1 MICPSCN
8 SENDSAAEACFQ
20 CGISLYALTRGAVLA
35 DRYEVRRLLGKG
47 GMGVVYECHDRSL
60 DELVALKVLRAT
72 LAANPEVA
80 RRFRSEIKLARRVRH
95 RNVCGIHEYGEAGPI
110 SFIVMEL
117 VDGNDLRQVL
127 REHGAF
133 PADTAFE
140 IAAQAADGLQAIHEA
155 GIIHRDL
162 KTPNLMRSA
171 DGTVRLMDF
180 GIAKQF
186 GVEGTAATATGQVL
200 GTPEYM
206 SPEQGRGEKID
217 QRTDIYSMGI
227 VIFELFTGR
236 VPFQGDTPFAIIF
249 KHLEEPPPLE
259 DPQLPLPPSL
269 VPVLRR
275 ALAKQPNGR
284 QNSAAELATELRGAA
299 RQAAATSASLPD
311 SPATTPLPPLP
322 RTPPTPHVQPDASR
336 THTIHK
342 AQPDRHAIAPA
353 APERSAAPVEPA
365 RVLPSAPSG
374 RAVKVVVALALGLVL
389 TMAFGIFMA
398 IRTWNDRTAGSARP
412 NPADEP
418 EQTVRAT
425 LPVASLLAPTATP
438 TVSPPVADPSPM
450 PTPRADR
457 THQAPAVS
465 EPTRQPTPAPSFGVL
480 EVRVRP
486 WAEVILDG
494 ESLGTTP
501 LRPVRLSI
509 GDHEVELLHPKYK
522 PLRKRVTVAAD
533 ATFILE
539 VDLPFEAFPK

>member
-1 MICPSCN
+1 
-8 SENDSAAEACFQ
+8 
-20 CGISLYALTRGAVLA
+20 
-35 DRYEVRRLLGKG
+35 
-47 GMGVVYECHDRSL
+47 
-60 DELVALKVLRAT
+60 
-72 LAANPEVA
+72 
-80 RRFRSEIKLARRVRH
+80 
-95 RNVCGIHEYGEAGPI
+95 
-110 SFIVMEL
+110 MEL

-133 PADTAFE
+133 PAETAFE

-186 GVEGTAATATGQVL
+186 GAEGTATTATGQVL

-259 DPQLPLPPSL
+259 DPKLPLPPSL

-275 ALAKQPNGR
+275 ALGKRPNQR
-284 QNSAAELATELRGAA
+284 QSSAAELATELRDAA
-299 RQAAATSASLPD
+299 RQVGASSASLRD
-311 SPATTPLPPLP
+311 SPATTPLFPTP
-322 RTPPTPHVQPDASR
+322 RTPPPPPSPLIQSDASR
-336 THTIHK
+336 TRTIHE
-342 AQPDRHAIAPA
+342 AQLGLPAIAAPPTPARNAAPA
-353 APERSAAPVEPA
+353 APA
-365 RVLPSAPSG
+365 RVLPSTPSG
-374 RAVKVVVALALGLVL
+374 LAVRVVVALAIGLAL
-389 TMAFGIFMA
+389 TTAIGIFMA
-398 IRTWNDRTAGSARP
+398 IRTWNEKTAGSARP
-412 NPADEP
+412 IPVDEP
-418 EQTVRAT
+418 EQTVRTT
-425 LPVASLLAPTATP
+425 LPVVPSLAPTATP
-438 TVSPPVADPSPM
+438 SGSPPVADPSPL
-450 PTPRADR
+450 PTPTADR
-457 THQAPAVS
+457 ARQAPAVS
-465 EPTRQPTPAPSFGVL
+465 EPTSRPTPVPTFGLL

-501 LRPVRLSI
+501 LRPVRLPA
-509 GDHEVELLHPKYK
+509 GDYEVELHHPKYK
-522 PLRKRVTVAAD
+522 PLRKRITVAAD
-533 ATFILE
+533 ATFSLE
-539 VDLPFEAFPK
+539 VDLSFEAFPR